1 METRA
6 GVSDGELV
14 RRAGNGDA
22 ESYVAL
28 ASRYDTPL
36 FSYAARMLGGLGD
49 GERCLLAALAAGWR
63 ELRGGAPPARP
74 QPQEW
79 LYGLVREHAFDELA
93 GRPPGTTG
101 DDDLGS
107 VEDCVEQAADA
118 ALRGLRPAY
127 RDLLLLSD
135 VHGLDPALLC
145 AVTDMSEADVQ
156 NQLYRARAEFGGAF
170 ASLPAPERCQRPPRS
185 TARTAPSAS
194 GCAASPCTPW
204 CASGPSRCATACG
217 RNCGRPFKRP
227 SPAAAAPRPPCPA
240 SR

>member
-28 ASRYDTPL
+28 AARYDTPL

-49 GERCLLAALAAGWR
+49 GERCLVAALTAGWR
-63 ELRGGAPPARP
+63 ELGSGAAPSRP

-93 GRPPGTTG
+93 RRPPGTTG

-107 VEDCVEQAADA
+107 
-118 ALRGLRPAY
+118 
-127 RDLLLLSD
+127 
-135 VHGLDPALLC
+135 
-145 AVTDMSEADVQ
+145 
-156 NQLYRARAEFGGAF
+156 
-170 ASLPAPERCQRPPRS
+170 
-185 TARTAPSAS
+185 ARTASSRPPTPPCA
-194 GCAASPCTPW
+194 GCAPPT
-204 CASGPSRCATACG
+204 ATC
-217 RNCGRPFKRP
+217 C
-227 SPAAAAPRPPCPA
+227 C
-240 SR
+240 